1 MDMNNLNENDSNTAS
16 GTKRMLFAVPKK
28 GRLYERVLKM
38 LNGSGLDYVRPARV
52 DIAQCTNLPI
62 SLVFLPAADIA
73 LYVGEGHVD
82 MGITGQDIISESEVD
97 VNVLQQLGFG
107 KCKLA
112 VQAPVANDYTSPKD
126 LCGKRIVTSF
136 PNLAKKYF
144 TDLNPDVVTNIKFV
158 SGSVEAAVRYK

>member
-1 MDMNNLNENDSNTAS
+1 
-16 GTKRMLFAVPKK
+16 MLDGA
-28 GRLYERVLKM
+28 
-38 LNGSGLDYVRPARV
+38 GLDYVRPARV

-82 MGITGQDIISESEVD
+82 MGITGQDIIAESEVD
-97 VNVLQQLGFG
+97 VNVLQLLGFG

-112 VQAPVANDYTSPKD
+112 VQAPVVDGHVDASK
-126 LCGKRIVTSF
+126 LSGKRIVTSF

-144 TDLNPDVVTNIKFV
+144 KELNPDVETNIKFV
-158 SGSVEAAVRYK
+158 SGSVEAAVSFSFFICILFICILFICTLLL